1 MSYTF
6 ISYDVTEGVATVT
19 LDRPEVLNSFNAAMG
34 QEVQVA
40 LAESAQSAAVRC
52 VLLTGA
58 GRAFCAGQ
66 DLAEAAG
73 PGADEFDLGD
83 AVARTYNP
91 IVRGITSME
100 KPVVCAVN
108 GVAAGAGA
116 NIALACDL
124 VVAADNATFL
134 QAFCKIGL
142 VPDSGGTFFLPRL
155 VGMAR
160 AKALTLL
167 GDNVDANQ
175 AFEMGM
181 IYKVVPANSLSD
193 ESTKLARYLA
203 TQPTKGLGLIKQ
215 ALHRS
220 VGNDLNV
227 QLEVER
233 ELQAAAGNTRDYKE
247 GVQAFLEKRKPEF
260 RGD

>member
-91 IVRGITSME
+91 IVGPTTPLS
-100 KPVVCAVN
+100 
-108 GVAAGAGA
+108 VASRRWKSPSSA
-116 NIALACDL
+116 
-124 VVAADNATFL
+124 
-134 QAFCKIGL
+134 Q
-142 VPDSGGTFFLPRL
+142 
-155 VGMAR
+155 
-160 AKALTLL
+160 
-167 GDNVDANQ
+167 
-175 AFEMGM
+175 
-181 IYKVVPANSLSD
+181 
-193 ESTKLARYLA
+193 
-203 TQPTKGLGLIKQ
+203 
-215 ALHRS
+215 
-220 VGNDLNV
+220 
-227 QLEVER
+227 
-233 ELQAAAGNTRDYKE
+233 
-247 GVQAFLEKRKPEF
+247 
-260 RGD
+260 